1 MKAKPIIIII
11 ITLAIGFVIGML
23 VSAQLRYHRLKPVRV
38 FFSEQRFREG
48 FYNVIQPDEKQKA
61 TIDELLDKYAKMNG
75 SYQNDFRKR
84 LDSIMK
90 EFWKELEPTLTKDQL
105 TRLRE
110 MEQRRMDMWRQNQRN
125 RGDSLNYRDRGRREG
140 MPPSPGHRSPNHE
153 GRDSARL

>member
-11 ITLAIGFVIGML
+11 VTLAIGFVIGML

-38 FFSEQRFREG
+38 FFSEQRFRDG

-75 SYQNDFRKR
+75 SYQNDFRKK

-110 MEQRRMDMWRQNQRN
+110 MEQKRMEMWRQNQRN
-125 RGDSLNYRDRGRREG
+125 RSDSMNYRDRGRRG
-140 MPPSPGHRSPNHE
+140 MSPPPGHGPPPSHE
-153 GRDSARL
+153 NRDSARL